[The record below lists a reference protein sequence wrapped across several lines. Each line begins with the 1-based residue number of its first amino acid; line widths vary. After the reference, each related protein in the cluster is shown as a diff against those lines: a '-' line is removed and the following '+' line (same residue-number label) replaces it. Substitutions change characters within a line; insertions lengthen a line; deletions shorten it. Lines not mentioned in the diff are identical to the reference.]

1 MTLKSACDI
10 AEACGL
16 NTIGEAVLNIEFN
29 AFQLFPYGKIE
40 KELNE
45 LYTEAKSYPN
55 ETPIS
60 SILHQI

>member
-1 MTLKSACDI
+1 MTLKSAYDI

-29 AFQLFPYGKIE
+29 AFQLFPYGKIT

-45 LYTEAKSYPN
+45 LYIEARTYPN

-60 SILHQI
+60 SILY

>member
-1 MTLKSACDI
+1 MTVKDACEI
-10 AEACGL
+10 GETCGL
-16 NTIGEAVLNIEFN
+16 NTLEETILNIEFN
-29 AFQLFPYGKIE
+29 AFQLFPYGKIA

-60 SILHQI
+60 SILY

>member
-29 AFQLFPYGKIE
+29 AFQLFPYGEIA

-45 LYTEAKSYPN
+45 LYTEAKSYLN

-60 SILHQI
+60 SILY